1 MLAAGTKVLAAFSYW
16 IVFIEERIVV
26 IAEQIELL
34 GAKLQ
39 EVLLHRVLIVYIT
52 SKQNIPELNI
62 GNFDAT

>member
-52 SKQNIPELNI
+52 SKQNISELNI

>member
-1 MLAAGTKVLAAFSYW
+1 MRFVLAAFSYW

-26 IAEQIELL
+26 IAEQVGLL

-39 EVLLHRVLIVYIT
+39 DVLLHRVLIVYIT
-52 SKQNIPELNI
+52 SKQNVPELNL

>member
-26 IAEQIELL
+26 IAEQIELR

>member
-52 SKQNIPELNI
+52 SKQNIPKLNI

>member
-16 IVFIEERIVV
+16 IVFIDERIVV